1 MNTHLKLLMAIA
13 CGFLAMLFVGS
24 AFSANLVP
32 NGDFELD
39 NTLFGSDYTYSPGDG
54 FPASVYTVATSP
66 FPWHTAFIDA
76 GDHTSGSGKMYVGN
90 GASVDS
96 RVWFSSGISTTANTA
111 YFFEAWVMNVCCSS
125 GGPVSPAVLSFYANG
140 QLLGTPS
147 TSLLGVW
154 EGLSTT
160 WNSGTSTSVD
170 LEIRNSNF
178 AAGGNDFAVDDI
190 FLGTQSTVV
199 PEPSTFILLLA
210 GLLGV
215 SGLGYWRQRR
225 QNYDR

>member
-1 MNTHLKLLMAIA
+1 MKRYALCVVVMTVLVSGMSVH
-13 CGFLAMLFVGS
+13 
-24 AFSANLVP
+24 ANLIP

-39 NTLFGSDYTYSPGDG
+39 NTQFGSDYAYT
-54 FPASVYTVATSP
+54 PAGNTAAAQYTVRTDP
-66 FPWHTAFIDA
+66 FPWNGAFISA

-96 RVWFSSGISTTANTA
+96 RIWFSSGISTTQNTD
-111 YFFEAWVMNVCCSS
+111 YFFEAWVMNVCCSNS
-125 GGPVSPAVLSFYANG
+125 GGNPVSPSVLSFYANG

-147 TSLLGVW
+147 TTLLGVW

-160 WNSGTSTSVD
+160 WNSGASTSVD

-199 PEPSTFILLLA
+199 PEPSSLLLF
-210 GLLGV
+210 GIGILGV
-215 SGLGYWRQRR
+215 LGYGWRQRKKAA
-225 QNYDR
+225 